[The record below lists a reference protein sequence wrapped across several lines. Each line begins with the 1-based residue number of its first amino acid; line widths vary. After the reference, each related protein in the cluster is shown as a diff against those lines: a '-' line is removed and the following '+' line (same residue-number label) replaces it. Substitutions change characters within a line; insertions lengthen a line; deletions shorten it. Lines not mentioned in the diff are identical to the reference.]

1 MEDLKKV
8 LRNEARQHIEKC
20 LTSIEKF
27 TEVLSR
33 TTNEE
38 YRQVYISSIEGRK
51 KEIDSWVKFFI
62 EL

>member
-8 LRNEARQHIEKC
+8 LRNEVKNHIDRC
-20 LTSIEKF
+20 LTSVEKF
-27 TEVLSR
+27 NDVLSK

-38 YRQVYISSIEGRK
+38 YRKVYISSVEGRK
-51 KEIDSWVKFFI
+51 KELYAWIEFFI